1 MTIQE
6 IEHQFLNISLADR
19 AAIVQRLTK
28 TLSKKGKGITKT
40 AGVCGGE
47 ACIAGTRIAVWLL
60 VEAQQ
65 LGITE
70 AQLLQDYPHITAAD
84 LVNAWTYAEAYPEEI
99 AAVILANNDSDR
111 PRMATRINEAI
122 ATQDSLQ
129 GKLIRVVRPS
139 R

>member
-1 MTIQE
+1 MTTQE
-6 IEHQFLNISLADR
+6 IEHQFLNISLTDR
-19 AAIVQRLTK
+19 VAIIQRLTK
-28 TLSKKGKGITKT
+28 NLTKSGKGITKT
-40 AGVCGGE
+40 AGVWGGE

-99 AAVILANNDSDR
+99 AVVILANN
-111 PRMATRINEAI
+111 EAK
-122 ATQDSLQ
+122 QWQRS
-129 GKLIRVVRPS
+129 PS
-139 R
+139 NGNPN